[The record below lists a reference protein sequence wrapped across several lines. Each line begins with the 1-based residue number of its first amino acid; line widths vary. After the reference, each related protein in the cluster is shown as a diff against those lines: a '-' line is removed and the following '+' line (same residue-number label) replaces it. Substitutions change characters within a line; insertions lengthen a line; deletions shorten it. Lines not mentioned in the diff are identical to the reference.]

1 MYVGLSLAKQRVVAD
16 SELPISADQKAVLLK
31 AKYDTLSKDKKQLRK
46 AVEKKRRKTVQSD
59 KKLMPA
65 KR

>member
-1 MYVGLSLAKQRVVAD
+1 M
-16 SELPISADQKAVLLK
+16 LLK